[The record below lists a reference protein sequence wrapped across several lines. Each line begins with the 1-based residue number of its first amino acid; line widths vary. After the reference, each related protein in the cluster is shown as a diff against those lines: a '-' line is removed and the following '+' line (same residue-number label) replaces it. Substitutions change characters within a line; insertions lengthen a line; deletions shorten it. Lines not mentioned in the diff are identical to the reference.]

1 MIIKDYGDHIG
12 QFESFLKDRLRNIDD
27 IGSSDQ
33 LLFRQVLYVSFLDSL
48 AACIYPKRS
57 NKERFIALLEEF
69 ANWKYAH
76 NYCFVH
82 LAKFTS
88 ITSDPIFRNLRQFVQ
103 EEVKDWPN
111 KVNGLGIIR
120 LENLPDK
127 ERVKSCWNHTFKT
140 SGEKSVNIEDFK
152 YSNLMY
158 MLRNSLVHQ
167 FQGKGS
173 EMGTGIPKNE
183 PYYQLYKGFDES
195 LKLTPNSIELVF
207 PTPMLQTI
215 CKDALKNVCTYLRE
229 GNINPHPYYYSG
241 DYWLNHLNG

>member
-1 MIIKDYGDHIG
+1 MKFLIKEISTSRKEVRIQIVPFKSIKTEYYQFG
-12 QFESFLKDRLRNIDD
+12 QSDGNFDEGTIDSQSVPFD
-27 IGSSDQ
+27 
-33 LLFRQVLYVSFLDSL
+33 
-48 AACIYPKRS
+48 
-57 NKERFIALLEEF
+57 
-69 ANWKYAH
+69 
-76 NYCFVH
+76 